1 MYCGPRDCQHENLA
15 STPTTAAFQ
24 EQDTSFQ
31 PRIPYSTCLCICIS
45 DSTLSLSFSTKVSTS
60 QSKCS
65 AYSASAPSSMVS
77 NLCLP
82 DRKSTQDTNTPPFS
96 QPAASSSTLSQSS
109 PKTAFSLEVRCFSR
123 HNHHSSGFLRRK
135 KEGTEGVELNTNTLS
150 RSRLGEI
157 TTQRPN
163 SGGRCVWCS
172 RSRSREL
179 SQQRHQSD
187 IEYKDTMSRF
197 VVSQP
202 KSPRKGT

>member
-1 MYCGPRDCQHENLA
+1 MG
-15 STPTTAAFQ
+15 
-24 EQDTSFQ
+24 TSFQ

-65 AYSASAPSSMVS
+65 AYSASAPSSM
-77 NLCLP
+77 
-82 DRKSTQDTNTPPFS
+82 
-96 QPAASSSTLSQSS
+96 PAASSSTLSQSS

-187 IEYKDTMSRF
+187 IEYKDTMSSAVNIREY
-197 VVSQP
+197 
-202 KSPRKGT
+202 GHNHL